1 MSSTALVWAVRC
13 LGCSPNYTSKLG
25 ALPAAK
31 SLVLCLPTAPELGG
45 LNQHHKKPGPSPSI
59 ALPPQIKWGLEARDT
74 NWASSLLASLSTQ
87 GPDRCCSSLGWSIIL
102 INRCFAQ
109 LRSVSSGRKPGGS

>member
-45 LNQHHKKPGPSPSI
+45 FRWVEPAPQETRSFPFHSSASANQMG
-59 ALPPQIKWGLEARDT
+59 
-74 NWASSLLASLSTQ
+74 
-87 GPDRCCSSLGWSIIL
+87 
-102 INRCFAQ
+102 F
-109 LRSVSSGRKPGGS
+109 GS